1 MRIILAGDHGAFVLK
16 KEIIKHLEEK
26 TGYKIINLG
35 VDNDESVDYPAYAQK
50 LCSAILAN
58 EADRG
63 ILLCGTGLGMSISAN
78 RFKGIRGALCHD
90 EYTARMSRQ
99 HNDANVL
106 ILGARTTGVATALG
120 IVDVWL
126 SEEFEGGRHQRRLD
140 KIEI

>member
-1 MRIILAGDHGAFVLK
+1 MKITIAGDHGAFELK

-26 TGYKIINLG
+26 EGYKIINLG
-35 VDNDESVDYPAYAQK
+35 VDNGESVDYPAYAQK
-50 LCSAILAN
+50 LCNTIIEK
-58 EADRG
+58 EAERG
-63 ILLCGTGLGMSISAN
+63 ILLCGTGLGMSIAAN

-106 ILGARTTGVATALG
+106 ILGARTTGLATALA

-126 SEEFEGGRHQRRLD
+126 AEEFEGGRHQRRLD
-140 KIEI
+140 KIEL